1 MHLRSR
7 GDFARIQS
15 KPMLLKSAQLAL
27 NAAADFGEVRFQITD
42 VKSVPQPGLSFED
55 CVPMRNANSLK
66 HSLQWKEATLEP
78 LVGKVV
84 RLELEFRQANLFA
97 IYGDWHF
104 IDAQD
109 LWLIE
114 DGKPA
119 PMKRFDNP

>member
-15 KPMLLKSAQLAL
+15 KPMLLKSAQLSI
-27 NAAADFGEVRFQITD
+27 NAAADFGEVRFQLTD
-42 VKSVPQPGLSFED
+42 LKSQPLPGYSFDD
-55 CVPMRNANSLK
+55 CLPMRNANSLNHELK
-66 HSLQWKEATLEP
+66 WKETASEP
-78 LVGKVV
+78 LVGKMV

-109 LWLIE
+109 MWLLE
-114 DGKPA
+114 DGKPV
-119 PMKRFDNP
+119 PGKRFDNP